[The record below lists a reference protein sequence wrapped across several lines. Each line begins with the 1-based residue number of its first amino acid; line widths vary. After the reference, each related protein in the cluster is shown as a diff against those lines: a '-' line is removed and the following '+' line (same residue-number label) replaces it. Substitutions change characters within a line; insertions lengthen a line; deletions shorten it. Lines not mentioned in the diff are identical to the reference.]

1 VFDFSVWELVVIG
14 GVALVVIGPERLP
27 RVARTAGH
35 LLGRFQRYVADVK
48 SDINREIE
56 LAELKKLQTSVQDA
70 AREIEQTVRESASEA
85 QRHLQEA
92 EGEIKSAGEELKKA
106 EREIASGFTPP
117 HMGTAAHEEPAALL
131 ATESTSFAEPVP
143 ALEPVPEVEY
153 DPRAAALNP
162 NMAAAYAAAKA
173 KLEKTESPGSTDAA
187 EESSPQL
194 ELGLPSELDTH
205 HKPG

>member
-1 VFDFSVWELVVIG
+1 LDFSVWELVVIG
-14 GVALVVIGPERLP
+14 AVALVVIGPERLP

-70 AREIEQTVRESASEA
+70 AREIEQTVREGANEA
-85 QRHLQEA
+85 QKHLQEA
-92 EGEIKSAGEELKKA
+92 EGEIKSAAEELKNA
-106 EREIASGFTPP
+106 ERQIASGFTPP
-117 HMGTAAHEEPAALL
+117 HMGTAHEEPAALPPAEPMHS
-131 ATESTSFAEPVP
+131 ATPVP
-143 ALEPVPEVEY
+143 AVEPVPEVEY

-173 KLEKTESPGSTDAA
+173 KADKSESASATDMA
-187 EESSPQL
+187 EEASPQL
-194 ELGLPSELDTH
+194 ELGLASETDLH